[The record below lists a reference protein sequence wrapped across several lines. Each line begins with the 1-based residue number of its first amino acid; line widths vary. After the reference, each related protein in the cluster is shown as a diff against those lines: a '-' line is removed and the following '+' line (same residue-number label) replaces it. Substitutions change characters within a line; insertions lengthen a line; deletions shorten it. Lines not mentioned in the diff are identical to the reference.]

1 MRDNHHI
8 CDITFD
14 TPIDHKQDHKAPKGT
29 AYSCDECGF
38 SALNRGHLRK
48 HKRRNHQEVSC
59 NTCDFKTRNERHM
72 VEHNKDKRSPKFTS
86 TPLTFISSHRGPFFS
101 SLLFLPL
108 LLPLLHTPLLAL
120 LPLLPSKT

>member
-48 HKRRNHQEVSC
+48 HKRRHHQEVSC

-86 TPLTFISSHRGPFFS
+86 TPLTFIS
-101 SLLFLPL
+101 LLFSAFPASPSSPPSYPPSLAL
-108 LLPLLHTPLLAL
+108 ALAL
-120 LPLLPSKT
+120 L